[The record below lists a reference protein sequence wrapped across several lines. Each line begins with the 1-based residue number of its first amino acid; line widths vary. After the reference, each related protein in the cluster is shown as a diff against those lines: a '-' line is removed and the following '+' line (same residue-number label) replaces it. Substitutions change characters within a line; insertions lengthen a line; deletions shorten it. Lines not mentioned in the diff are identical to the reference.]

1 MTSLI
6 AEYLVGLRRL
16 GGLKCASRRG
26 KDVMRKLYI
35 LDMLKSLNVKYII
48 MNCELCIM
56 KRFNN

>member
-1 MTSLI
+1 VDMTSLI

-16 GGLKCASRRG
+16 GGLKCASRGG

-48 MNCELCIM
+48 MNCEL
-56 KRFNN
+56 